1 MIRPRDGRPPS
12 FIRSQYAVGQIDP
25 NATEEDARWIL
36 EGVVHE
42 LMKHV
47 PDPRLGEITIVY
59 YDGTPAQIRA
69 LWKPANQ

>member
-25 NATEEDARWIL
+25 NATEERVKWVI

-42 LMKHV
+42 LLKDI
-47 PDPRLGEITIVY
+47 PDPRLGEITIVH
-59 YDGTPAQIRA
+59 YDGMPAQIRA
-69 LWKPANQ
+69 LWNPDSQ